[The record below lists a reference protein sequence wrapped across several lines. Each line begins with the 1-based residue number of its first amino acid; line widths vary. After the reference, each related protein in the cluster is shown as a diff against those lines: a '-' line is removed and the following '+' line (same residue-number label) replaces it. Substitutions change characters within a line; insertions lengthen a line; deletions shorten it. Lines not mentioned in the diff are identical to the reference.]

1 MKETITRY
9 LSKRGI
15 TFSESREE
23 ITARCVFNK
32 CDEDSHGR
40 EAHLY
45 ISSQTGQ
52 YQCKKCGATGNMITL
67 AKHLGDDPAYEG
79 FVEKSEKRGKEER
92 ISGKDSPN
100 IKISVSEK
108 DVEKYYKNLP
118 DEIRT
123 YLHDRGIADETIT
136 REKLGWGNFYRANWI
151 MIPVRDRDG
160 KPLFFKLRRDPK
172 QTKGNKYMCYP
183 TGI

>member
-23 ITARCVFNK
+23 IIAYCVFNK

-52 YQCKKCGATGNMITL
+52 YHCKKCGATGNMITL
-67 AKHLGDDPAYEG
+67 AKHLGDDPVHEE
-79 FVEKSEKRGKEER
+79 FVEKSEMKEKKESL
-92 ISGKDSPN
+92 IATAP
-100 IKISVSEK
+100 KISEK
-108 DVEKYYKNLP
+108 DVEKYHKNLP